1 MTSATP
7 KRIRCAI
14 YTACR
19 MTRGSNKTST
29 FQRGL
34 RNPRSLFP
42 GNRILRSETEGAKM
56 AVSIE
61 RRLAEKATA
70 ANEAT
75 RLCTRSSIQM
85 RAFAIA
91 RTKGIPAAFQACLC
105 LVSPVGRAGIVS
117 SPSS

>member
-1 MTSATP
+1 
-7 KRIRCAI
+7 
-14 YTACR
+14 
-19 MTRGSNKTST
+19 
-29 FQRGL
+29 
-34 RNPRSLFP
+34 
-42 GNRILRSETEGAKM
+42 M

-105 LVSPVGRAGIVS
+105 LVSPVGRRSGWLARAPFKCSRPDGA
-117 SPSS
+117 PSAPTNPNTPE